1 MKNKKENNDNQE
13 ERLSWLE
20 VFKRNYK
27 YVPGFKEIFKLSVY
41 IILVVTLAIVMTT
54 TINSNHK
61 RNRNNTVTT
70 TTKAVIR
77 YQDILDKLLDNSKY
91 TATITINDSFYVL
104 NGVFGNSILTGT
116 LEYASGTYSYII
128 KNDNIYE
135 LQGEEQVLNNE
146 LLKDIDKDIIMND
159 SLIKILKG
167 NSGIKIEE
175 EGKTIYKYNN
185 IVINGITYTGEV
197 SVINNNISNINLISD
212 THKYKFNYNNQ

>member
-1 MKNKKENNDNQE
+1 MNN
-13 ERLSWLE
+13 S
-20 VFKRNYK
+20 FFATAGKRIK
-27 YVPGFKEIFKLSVY
+27 CKSVKLNVSKAT
-41 IILVVTLAIVMTT
+41 ILVGDVVTLSAVMNPKNSTETIKWKSNNKKIATVNQMGCVTAI
-54 TINSNHK
+54 SPG
-61 RNRNNTVTT
+61 
-70 TTKAVIR
+70 
-77 YQDILDKLLDNSKY
+77 

-135 LQGEEQVLNNE
+135 LQGEEQVLKNE
-146 LLKDIDKDIIMND
+146 LLNDIDKDIIMND